1 MGSYAAEEEIQDGSL
16 TYDEA
21 CAHVSG
27 LKLQGPENKPMKS
40 DRGVGDVR
48 ICDLPIRH
56 LDESSGKVEQF
67 ADVLLA
73 KRVTITTGCFDNI
86 YNLCAA
92 DKYGQ
97 LPAPFGLAKLPNV
110 PFTMQLII
118 LPSEVPENGDRD
130 ATYFHIFKHVYL
142 HRNKASARDC
152 VAACLGSPM
161 RLEWGSS
168 PRLGLA
174 ALNYMMD
181 RMGGRQLRHWIIKP
195 RFEKK
200 LTIDQQQREE
210 GYQFIRDF
218 GPKANNRNQ
227 FMEWTDEQI
236 HTPGGKIENWPEGK
250 VKEALHNYMRGR
262 QNAKTLEFWPFTLKS
277 FTPWFLD
284 SVLTKMIPTMRQH
297 SITWLGRTRTGKSFG
312 SKTVLFMQSKFEI
325 DDADR
330 SDLVPSIVTAK
341 NLDFFK
347 AEPLTRFKPGVF
359 DDGMLQKMDSSFL
372 KAFLNP
378 SVACI
383 PYIKLWFSYIQHY
396 IS

>member
-1 MGSYAAEEEIQDGSL
+1 MFAYVTYRFGILMSL
-16 TYDEA
+16 RERLN
-21 CAHVSG
+21 V
-27 LKLQGPENKPMKS
+27 
-40 DRGVGDVR
+40 
-48 ICDLPIRH
+48 
-56 LDESSGKVEQF
+56 QF

-73 KRVTITTGCFDNI
+73 KKVTITTGCFDNI

-130 ATYFHIFKHVYL
+130 ATYSHIFKHVYL

-152 VAACLGSPM
+152 VAAC
-161 RLEWGSS
+161 
-168 PRLGLA
+168 
-174 ALNYMMD
+174 
-181 RMGGRQLRHWIIKP
+181 RQLRHWIIKP

-200 LTIDQQQREE
+200 LTMDQQQRAE

-250 VKEALHNYMRGR
+250 VKDSLHNYMRGR

-284 SVLTKMIPTMRQH
+284 LVLTKMIPTMRQH

-341 NLDFFK
+341 SLDFFK

-378 SVACI
+378 SVA
-383 PYIKLWFSYIQHY
+383 
-396 IS
+396 

>member
-92 DKYGQ
+92 DK
-97 LPAPFGLAKLPNV
+97 
-110 PFTMQLII
+110 
-118 LPSEVPENGDRD
+118 
-130 ATYFHIFKHVYL
+130 HVYL

-152 VAACLGSPM
+152 VAACVGSPM

-200 LTIDQQQREE
+200 LTIDQQQRAE

-227 FMEWTDEQI
+227 FVEWTDEQI
-236 HTPGGKIENWPEGK
+236 HMPGGKIENWPEGK

-284 SVLTKMIPTMRQH
+284 LVLTKMIPTMRQH

>member
-1 MGSYAAEEEIQDGSL
+1 MGSYAAEEEIQGGNL
-16 TYDEA
+16 THDAA

-27 LKLQGPENKPMKS
+27 LRLQGSEKKPMTS
-40 DRGVGDVR
+40 DRGVRDVR

-73 KRVTITTGCFDNI
+73 KKVSITTGCFDNI

-110 PFTMQLII
+110 PFTVQLII
-118 LPSEVPENGDRD
+118 LPSEVPENGDRH
-130 ATYFHIFKHVYL
+130 ATCFHIFKHVYL

-152 VAACLGSPM
+152 VAACLGNPM

-174 ALNYMMD
+174 APNYMMD
-181 RMGGRQLRHWIIKP
+181 RMGGGQLRHWIIKP

-200 LTIDQQQREE
+200 LTIDQQQRAE

-227 FMEWTDEQI
+227 FVEWTDEQI
-236 HTPGGKIENWPEGK
+236 HMPGGKIKNWPEGK

-262 QNAKTLEFWPFTLKS
+262 QNAKTLEFRPFTLKS
-277 FTPWFLD
+277 FMPWFLD
-284 SVLTKMIPTMRQH
+284 LVLTKMIPTMRQR
-297 SITWLGRTRTGKSFG
+297 SITWLGRTRAGKSFG
-312 SKTVLFMQSKFEI
+312 SKTALFMQSKFEI

-330 SDLVPSIVTAK
+330 SDLIPSIVTAK

-347 AEPLTRFKPGVF
+347 AEPPTRFKPGVF

-383 PYIKLWFSYIQHY
+383 PYIKLWFNYIQRY
-396 IS
+396 IF